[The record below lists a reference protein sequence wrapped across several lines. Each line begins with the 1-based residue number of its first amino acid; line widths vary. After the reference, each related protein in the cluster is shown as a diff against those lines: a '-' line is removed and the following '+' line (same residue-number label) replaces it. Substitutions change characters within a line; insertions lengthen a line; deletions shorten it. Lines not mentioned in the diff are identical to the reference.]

1 MSPTSSPISSLD
13 GSRLS
18 EEPVQMRKSKKTPQA
33 PTFENVYRTY
43 FRLVWRTLARL
54 GIRDADLMDVTQNV
68 FIVVH
73 RQLSGFEGRAQLTT
87 WLFSI
92 CRLVA
97 RDYLRSAP
105 IRREVVVDF
114 GEFAS
119 RDVQPE
125 TQLDHLDKKDL
136 SRKLDAALEKLPERL
151 RAVFVLFELEEM
163 SGDDI
168 ATFLDIPVG
177 TVRSRLRMARE
188 QWDFV
193 VQGARE

>member
-1 MSPTSSPISSLD
+1 MW
-13 GSRLS
+13 
-18 EEPVQMRKSKKTPQA
+18 KSKKTPPA
-33 PTFENVYRTY
+33 LTFEKVYRTY

-54 GIRDADLMDVTQNV
+54 GVREADLMDVTQNV

-92 CRLVA
+92 CRLVT

-105 IRREVVVDF
+105 IRREIVVDF

-119 RDVQPE
+119 NDVQPE
-125 TQLDHLDKKDL
+125 TQLDHIDKQDL
-136 SRKLDAALEKLPERL
+136 SRMLDAALEKLPERL

-163 SGDDI
+163 SGEDI

-177 TVRSRLRMARE
+177 TVRSRLRMARA
-188 QWDFV
+188 QWDDV
-193 VQGARE
+193 LHGARE